1 MKRIGI
7 VTALL
12 LDLAGVGCGKTTD
25 GGSGSG
31 SAAAGSA
38 TVAPSGAASDQGSA
52 ATAVGSTNDGSAGR
66 GSGPSA
72 SGIPDCDAWIAAVE
86 KIADCDKM
94 KDKSDAIRQTADLMR
109 QMLPDVVRS
118 GDAKKIKRAT
128 DECKTNLEVIK
139 ASGCPL

>member
-7 VTALL
+7 VTILL
-12 LDLAGVGCGKTTD
+12 LDLVAAGCSKRTD
-25 GGSGSG
+25 GGSG

-38 TVAPSGAASDQGSA
+38 TTAPSGAASDQGSA
-52 ATAVGSTNDGSAGR
+52 ATASGSANEGSAGP

-72 SGIPDCDAWIAAVE
+72 SGVPDCDAWLAAVD
-86 KIADCDKM
+86 KLAGCDKL
-94 KDKSDAIRQTADLMR
+94 KDKSDAIHQTADLMR
-109 QMLPDVVRS
+109 QMLPDLVRS
-118 GDAKKIKRAT
+118 GDAKKIKRAA